1 MHSPFCLGRSGSCT
15 LGSGGSPLFSSKSDK
30 RERSMFSHI
39 RGRIR
44 SHCDAFDYW
53 GKGTQVIVTNEVPKA
68 PNVFMMSPCESSP
81 GSLLVGC
88 LATGFAPTESVNFR
102 WMDQRLNSL
111 TNFIQY
117 PTVGTGN
124 KLMKVS
130 HITINETEWNQ
141 GEIICEAR
149 HPSGNVKETFKIVKS
164 QEPTLSLVLV
174 TTQKSTSVM
183 CVIEDFYPKKIDVQW
198 KVNNTKSM
206 SQVKLERKLNGT
218 GHYTAYSFY
227 EVSSENWDVNTQY
240 TCEVTHRRKLF
251 TVRKNFKAKLSLTMK
266 PPIQKELFANDKI
279 VLQAV
284 VSGDVKNTVQNT
296 SVSCKVKDELVPNG
310 NIKTGNVESSD
321 TSQFKKIYDVTVD
334 TEKWFEGHV
343 VTCTIRDTNNN
354 RDIEQKIRFQKGD
367 GKEPTV
373 TIYKPDNVKDN
384 ISHVCEVTSPKLGD
398 VYVMWKVGNES
409 YREGTTSA
417 PTHQKDSASVLS
429 ILTMTKEEYNVI
441 TCAVIHANMTNRR
454 APLQVSTS
462 KTKLSLTMKPP
473 IQKELF
479 ANDKIVLQAVVSG
492 DVKNTVQ
499 VTSVSCKV
507 KDELVPSGKIKT
519 GNVESSDTSQF
530 KKIYDVTV
538 DTEKW
543 FEGHVVTCTIRD
555 TNNNRDIEQ
564 KISFQKGDGKEPTVT
579 IYKPDNV
586 KDNIS
591 HVCEVTSPKLGD
603 VYVIWKVGNESYR
616 EGTTSAPT
624 HQKDSASVLS
634 ILTMTKEEYNVITC
648 AVIHANMTNR
658 RAPLQVSTSKTKLS
672 LTMKPPIQKELFAND
687 KIVLQAV
694 VSGDVK
700 NTVQVT
706 SVSCKVKDELVPYG
720 KIKTGNV
727 ESSDTSQFK
736 KIYDVTV
743 DTEKWFEGHVV
754 TCTIR
759 DTNNN
764 RDIEQKIRF
773 QKGDGKEPTVTI
785 YKPDNV
791 KDNISH
797 VCEVTSP
804 KLGDVY
810 VMWKVGDE
818 SYREGTTSA
827 PTHQKDSASVL
838 SILTMTKEEYNVITC
853 AVIHANMTN
862 RRAPLQVST
871 SKTKLSLT
879 MKPPI
884 QKELFANDK
893 IVLQAVVSGDVNDT
907 VQVTSV
913 SCKVKDELVPSG
925 NIKTGN
931 VESSDTSQFK
941 KIYDV
946 TVDTEKWFEG
956 HVVTCTIR
964 DTNNNRDIEQ
974 KISFQKG
981 DGKEP
986 TVTIYKP
993 DNVKDNISH
1002 VCEVTSPKLGDVY
1015 VMWKVGNESYREGTT
1030 SAPTHQKDSASVL
1043 SILTMTKEEY
1053 NVITCAVIHA
1063 NMTNRS
1069 SPLQVSTSK
1078 TELSLTMKPPIQKEL
1093 FVNDT
1098 IVLQAVVSG
1107 DVKDTVQN
1115 TSVSCKVKDELVP
1128 NGNIKTGNVESSD
1141 TSQFKKIYD
1150 VTVDTEKWFDG
1161 HMVTCTIRDTNNN
1174 RDIEQKIS
1182 FQKGDGKK
1190 PTVTIYKPDNITDP
1204 LSHVCE
1210 VTSPKHSDVYVM
1222 WKVGDESYR
1231 EGTTSAPIHQKDST
1245 SVLSI
1250 LTMTKEEY
1258 EKPSTTITCAV
1269 IHAKTE
1275 DLRAPLQVST
1285 SKSETPEPD
1294 TGFALDCNKD
1304 VLEEDEFRSLWSTAT
1319 SFIFLFLFSLTY
1331 SAVLS
1336 FFKVKQ

>member
-1 MHSPFCLGRSGSCT
+1 M
-15 LGSGGSPLFSSKSDK
+15 
-30 RERSMFSHI
+30 
-39 RGRIR
+39 
-44 SHCDAFDYW
+44 
-53 GKGTQVIVTNEVPKA
+53 
-68 PNVFMMSPCESSP
+68 
-81 GSLLVGC
+81 SLLTQRNGLKV
-88 LATGFAPTESVNFR
+88 TWSPAPSVTQIITETSSRRSV
-102 WMDQRLNSL
+102 
-111 TNFIQY
+111 
-117 PTVGTGN
+117 
-124 KLMKVS
+124 
-130 HITINETEWNQ
+130 
-141 GEIICEAR
+141 
-149 HPSGNVKETFKIVKS
+149 
-164 QEPTLSLVLV
+164 
-174 TTQKSTSVM
+174 
-183 CVIEDFYPKKIDVQW
+183 
-198 KVNNTKSM
+198 
-206 SQVKLERKLNGT
+206 
-218 GHYTAYSFY
+218 
-227 EVSSENWDVNTQY
+227 
-240 TCEVTHRRKLF
+240 
-251 TVRKNFKAKLSLTMK
+251 
-266 PPIQKELFANDKI
+266 
-279 VLQAV
+279 
-284 VSGDVKNTVQNT
+284 
-296 SVSCKVKDELVPNG
+296 
-310 NIKTGNVESSD
+310 
-321 TSQFKKIYDVTVD
+321 
-334 TEKWFEGHV
+334 
-343 VTCTIRDTNNN
+343 
-354 RDIEQKIRFQKGD
+354 FQKGD

-398 VYVMWKVGNES
+398 VYVMWKVGDES

-417 PTHQKDSASVLS
+417 PTHQKDSTSVLS

-479 ANDKIVLQAVVSG
+479 VNDTIVLQAVVSG
-492 DVKNTVQ
+492 DVNDTVQ

-507 KDELVPSGKIKT
+507 KDERVPNGNITT

-603 VYVIWKVGNESYR
+603 VYVMWKVGDESYR

-624 HQKDSASVLS
+624 HQKDSTSVLSILTMTKEEYNVITCAVIHANMTNRRAPLQVSTSKTKLSLTMKPPIQKELFVNDTIVLQAVVSGDVNDTVQVTSVSCKVKDERVPNGKIKTGNVESSDTSQFKKIYDVTVDTEKWFEGHVVTCTIRDTNNNRDIEQEISFQKGDGKKPTVTIYKPDNVKDNISHVCEVTSPKLGDVYVMWKVGDESYREGTTSAPTHQKDSTSVLS

-694 VSGDVK
+694 VSGDVNDTVQVTSVSCKVKDERVPNGKIKTGNVESSDTSQFKKIYDVTVDTEKWFDGHVVTCTIHDTNNNRDIEQKISFQKGDGKEPTVTIYKPDNVKDNISHVCEVTSPKLGDVYVMWKVGDESYREGTTSAPTHQKDSTSVLSILTMTKEEYNVITCAVIHANMTNRRAPLQVSTSKTKLSLTMKPPIQKELFANDTIVLQAVVSGDVK

-706 SVSCKVKDELVPYG
+706 SVSCKVKDERVPNG

-764 RDIEQKIRF
+764 RDIEQKISF

-785 YKPDNV
+785 FKPDNV

-884 QKELFANDK
+884 QKELFVNDT
-893 IVLQAVVSGDVNDT
+893 IVLQAVVSGDVKNT

-913 SCKVKDELVPSG
+913 SCKVKDELVPNG
-925 NIKTGN
+925 KIKTGN
-931 VESSDTSQFK
+931 VEFSTDTSQFNK
-941 KIYDV
+941 FYDV

-956 HVVTCTIR
+956 HV
-964 DTNNNRDIEQ
+964 
-974 KISFQKG
+974 
-981 DGKEP
+981 
-986 TVTIYKP
+986 
-993 DNVKDNISH
+993 
-1002 VCEVTSPKLGDVY
+1002 
-1015 VMWKVGNESYREGTT
+1015 
-1030 SAPTHQKDSASVL
+1030 
-1043 SILTMTKEEY
+1043 
-1053 NVITCAVIHA
+1053 
-1063 NMTNRS
+1063 
-1069 SPLQVSTSK
+1069 
-1078 TELSLTMKPPIQKEL
+1078 
-1093 FVNDT
+1093 
-1098 IVLQAVVSG
+1098 
-1107 DVKDTVQN
+1107 
-1115 TSVSCKVKDELVP
+1115 
-1128 NGNIKTGNVESSD
+1128 
-1141 TSQFKKIYD
+1141 
-1150 VTVDTEKWFDG
+1150 
-1161 HMVTCTIRDTNNN
+1161 VTCTIRDTNNN

-1210 VTSPKHSDVYVM
+1210 VTSPKLGDVYVM

-1231 EGTTSAPIHQKDST
+1231 EGTTSAPTHQKDSA

-1285 SKSETPEPD
+1285 SKSETPEPE